1 MITGIRGRGFISVF
15 PSQFRGL
22 TMLRTIKHI
31 SLWITLATS
40 LAACIYCAGALY
52 GIHQDNDLI
61 RRLTSGKDVSVNK
74 VISGDPE
81 LRLARAYYLK
91 QKHSYDEA
99 LSILSLIMDKGDQKF
114 QAKARYNLGNLYL
127 EQAVQQAKAM
137 NINEAMP
144 LAGLAKQA
152 YRQSLALDS
161 GNWDAKYNLEVAMRL
176 LPEMDRGDM
185 PDDTPV
191 NQQSQLWTTVPGFP
205 RGLP

>member
-1 MITGIRGRGFISVF
+1 MITGIRGRDFIRAL
-15 PSQFRGL
+15 PRQFKAL
-22 TMLRTIKHI
+22 TMLRTLRHL
-31 SLWITLATS
+31 SLWVTLAAS
-40 LAACIYCAGALY
+40 LAAFIYSAGALY

-61 RRLTSGKDVSVNK
+61 RHLTSGKDVTVNK
-74 VISGDPE
+74 VISGEPE
-81 LRLARAYYLK
+81 LRLARAYYFK
-91 QKHSYDEA
+91 QKHRYDEA
-99 LSILSLIMDKGDQKF
+99 LSTLSLIMDKGDRKF

-137 NINEAMP
+137 KLDEALP

-176 LPEMDRGDM
+176 LPEMDRIDM
-185 PDDTPV
+185 PDDASI
-191 NQQSQLWTTVPGFP
+191 NQKSQLWTTVPGFP